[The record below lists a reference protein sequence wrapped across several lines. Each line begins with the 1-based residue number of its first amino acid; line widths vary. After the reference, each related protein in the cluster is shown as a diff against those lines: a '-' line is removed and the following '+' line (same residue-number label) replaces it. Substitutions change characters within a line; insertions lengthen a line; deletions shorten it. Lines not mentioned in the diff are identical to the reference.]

1 MKGIWPVIGAIIGV
15 GGLVLTLFFNLG
27 GNIDTLRDDVR
38 EDLAKVSE
46 DIARIDVRLDGQ
58 GKSLSRIEVLIE
70 AGLSPQP

>member
-1 MKGIWPVIGAIIGV
+1 MKGIWPAIGASIGV

>member
-1 MKGIWPVIGAIIGV
+1 MKGIWPVIGASIGV
-15 GGLVLTLFFNLG
+15 CGLVLTLFFNLG

>member
-1 MKGIWPVIGAIIGV
+1 MKGIWPVIGASIGV